1 MHHRKLFPASTFS
14 CQYARSGRLRRPV
27 TKRGKAGIIGLSLP
41 ASRDL
46 AGTGIRV
53 KLIVGGGFDTPI
65 LTGIVGTDDKV
76 TEALAR

>member
-1 MHHRKLFPASTFS
+1 MHAQAVCGDPSPS
-14 CQYARSGRLRRPV
+14 RS
-27 TKRGKAGIIGLSLP
+27 KAGIIGLSLP
-41 ASRDL
+41 ARRDL

-53 KLIVGGGFDTPI
+53 NLIVAGGFDTPI

>member
-1 MHHRKLFPASTFS
+1 MHHRKLFPASTF
-14 CQYARSGRLRRPV
+14 PV
-27 TKRGKAGIIGLSLP
+27 SMHAQAVCGDPSPSRGKAGIIGLSLP

-53 KLIVGGGFDTPI
+53 KLIVAGGFDTPI